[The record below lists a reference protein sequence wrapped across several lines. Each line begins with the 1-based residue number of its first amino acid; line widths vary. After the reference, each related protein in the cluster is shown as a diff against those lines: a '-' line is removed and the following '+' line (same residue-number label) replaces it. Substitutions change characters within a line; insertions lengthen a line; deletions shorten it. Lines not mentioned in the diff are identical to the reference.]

1 MSESNA
7 LKSVSYRYDLD
18 GLRGVAIAFVVI
30 FHVFVGRVSGG
41 VDVFLLLSGYFFLGS
56 QLRYADRMRASLNP
70 WWPLWRTIR
79 RLVPALVVVL
89 ASVSALVWWVVPSLK
104 EGELVRQL
112 LASLLYYQN
121 WELASQDA
129 DYNVASDSV
138 SPLQHL
144 WSMSVQGQFYVGA
157 IALSLGL
164 LALLRMLKLR
174 RTQVSTVAGP
184 ILILITIASFIYACI
199 LHNQDQG
206 LNYYSTFS
214 RAWELTLGAVLA
226 IYGHRIQL
234 NEKLRSVLAWLGLIM
249 VLSTGLL
256 FDGARVF
263 PGPWTL
269 YPLGGAVFII
279 LGAGTVSTLLSRRS
293 MRWLGDIAYS
303 LYLWHWPLLILTVV
317 YFELTEPSILL
328 GLAVIAVS
336 VGLAHLTYTFVE
348 KPLRQHRARPKND
361 EYVAWNAFQAM
372 QTNPAARLRGLGGA
386 SIATVFVLLLSMA
399 PAYNQKLSDAED
411 QVLDPHIYPGARAL
425 SGAVVPAD
433 VDPQPDPE
441 LIGDLYPRIGLDRCM
456 AFASQPP
463 AYFPTTAS
471 NPDGE
476 EGPCAYGELENFTKT
491 IYLVG
496 GSHAEQYSSV
506 LIEIAKEEGWRIIP
520 QLRQGCPLFL
530 QYDGEYDADNLC
542 ARYNHKSLDLLLD
555 AQPDLVL
562 STSTRPESLTGE
574 GPDYVPEDYE
584 RVWELL
590 DEAGI
595 PFLGLRDN
603 PWGWNEDGS
612 PFNRTQCMA
621 QGNSAE
627 ECGIDRDVVYSEED
641 PAEEILAGFDNM
653 RSVDTSDW
661 FCEDDFCPPVIGNV
675 FVYRDH
681 NHISAA
687 YAHSLKEKLRA
698 ELKSMFADIDPDKLG
713 DEDDKPTTT
722 FFNEEEDEDDS
733 ED

>member
-56 QLRYADRMRASLNP
+56 QLRYAERMRASLNP

-89 ASVSALVWWVVPSLK
+89 FSVAGLVWWMVPSLK
-104 EGELVRQL
+104 EGTLVKQL

-121 WELASQDA
+121 WELATQDA

-144 WSMSVQGQFYVGA
+144 WSMSVQGQFYVAA
-157 IALSLGL
+157 ILLSLGL
-164 LALLRMLKLR
+164 LALLRLLRLR
-174 RTQVSTVAGP
+174 RTRVSTVAGP
-184 ILILITIASFIYACI
+184 ILILITLTSFIYACI

-234 NEKLRSVLAWLGLIM
+234 NEKLRSALAVLGLLM

-256 FDGARVF
+256 FDGAQVF

-279 LGAGTVSTLLSRRS
+279 LGSGPVSTLLSRRS

-303 LYLWHWPLLILTVV
+303 LYLWHWPLLILSVI
-317 YFELTEPSILL
+317 YFDLTEPSIVL
-328 GLAVIAVS
+328 GVAVIALS
-336 VGLAHLTYTFVE
+336 VVLAHLTYTLVE
-348 KPLRQHRARPKND
+348 KPLRQHRSRPMSD
-361 EYVAWNAFQAM
+361 EYVAWSAFQAM
-372 QTNPAARLRGLGGA
+372 QNNSAARLRGLGGA
-386 SIATVFVLLLSMA
+386 SVATVFILLLSMA
-399 PAYNQKLSDAED
+399 PAYNQQLSNAEE
-411 QVLDPHIYPGARAL
+411 QTLDPQLYPGALAL
-425 SGAVVPAD
+425 SGATVPQD

-441 LIGDLYPRIGLDRCM
+441 LIGDLYPQIGWDRCM
-456 AFASQPP
+456 AFSSQPP

-476 EGPCAYGELENFTKT
+476 DGPCAYGELDNFSKT

-496 GSHAEQYSSV
+496 GSHAEQYSSA
-506 LIEIAKEEGWRIIP
+506 LIDIAKEEGWRIIP

-530 QYDGEYDADNLC
+530 QYEGEYDPENTC
-542 ARYNHKSLDLLLD
+542 ARYNHKSLDLLLA

-562 STSTRPESLTGE
+562 STSTRPQFLSGE
-574 GPDYVPEDYE
+574 GPDHVPYDYE

-621 QGNSAE
+621 QGNSTE
-627 ECGIDRDVVYSEED
+627 ECGVDRDLVYAEED
-641 PAEEILAGFDNM
+641 PAKEILDGFDNM
-653 RSVDTSDW
+653 RSVDTADW
-661 FCEDDFCPPVIGNV
+661 FCEEDFCPPVIGNV
-675 FVYRDH
+675 YVYRDR
-681 NHISAA
+681 NHISEA
-687 YAHSLKEKLRA
+687 YAYTLKEKLRA
-698 ELKSMFADIDPDKLG
+698 ELKKMFADIDPDKLG
-713 DEDDKPTTT
+713 DPDATPTTT
-722 FFNEEEDEDDS
+722 FFDENDPVNMR
-733 ED
+733 